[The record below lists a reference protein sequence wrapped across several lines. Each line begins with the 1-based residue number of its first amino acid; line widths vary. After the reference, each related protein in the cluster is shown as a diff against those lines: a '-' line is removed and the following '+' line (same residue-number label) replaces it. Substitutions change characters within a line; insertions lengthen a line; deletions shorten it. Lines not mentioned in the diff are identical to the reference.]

1 MVHLKKELHPHI
13 LINSLV
19 GGMVVG
25 ITEIFV
31 GISLV
36 SLIFQGPLEVNF
48 PLGAGLVLVTTA
60 ILFAVVSIFGTWVGA
75 FPVVQDVTTVLM
87 AVIISALVGSVTKDQ
102 LLPTTLAA
110 LAACTL
116 LAGAALVGVGV
127 LNLGK
132 LIRYLP
138 YPVLGGFLAATGF
151 LLITG
156 SLSSLTG
163 IELRLSNLE
172 IYLQKEQVI
181 LWLPA
186 MVIGFIAF
194 LVIRKVA
201 NPFAF
206 PGLVLGT
213 VAVFYLV
220 FALAGIS
227 SSQASTIGYLY
238 KVETAISWQPFNP
251 AMLSL
256 VNWKAILSQAG
267 NIAALL
273 GMTMI
278 GLLLNLSALEADKGE
293 EFGLNRELAVTG
305 IANILVGLTGGL
317 IGYHAVATT
326 RLGMRLGANTRI
338 TGIIISLL
346 CLLTMWVGPTI
357 LGILPRPL
365 ISGMLLFLGFDF
377 LYDWVITGWLRFSR
391 YEYLIV
397 LLIMGV
403 IIATDFLTGV
413 IVGLI
418 AMVVLFSINYSQIKV
433 YRFATSGTTTR
444 SIVKRSTNQ
453 RLALDS
459 HGEQIHVL
467 ELQGYLFFG
476 TANTLLEL
484 VKQRIQKPELEP
496 LRYLVLDFRMVTGI
510 DTSAALAFYK
520 VEKITR
526 VGGITIILT
535 NITKKLLARLRK
547 GGFNVS
553 SQDIKQFEDLD
564 RGLEWCED
572 SLLYALGEDT
582 LYGLLSVE
590 ELLEAD
596 GIIHTE
602 ARRLLTYFKSQAFEK
617 GSCLWQKGDLADFLF
632 FIVHG
637 RVSVYWENANGK
649 STRLNTLGPG
659 TSVGEMGLYLGAQR
673 SAVVIADEPTEGLV
687 LTREAL
693 DCMEKDDPQLASAFH
708 ILISRQLAAWV
719 LQGDQM
725 LEELRKSS

>member
-1 MVHLKKELHPHI
+1 
-13 LINSLV
+13 
-19 GGMVVG
+19 VG

-87 AVIISALVGSVTKDQ
+87 AVIISALAGSVTRDQ

-172 IYLQKEQVI
+172 LYLQKELVI

-194 LVIRKVA
+194 LVIRKVT

-220 FALAGIS
+220 FALLGIS

-293 EFGLNRELAVTG
+293 EFGLNRELTITG
-305 IANILVGLTGGL
+305 IANILVGLAGGL

-338 TGIIISLL
+338 TGITISLL

-357 LGILPRPL
+357 LGIIPRPL

-433 YRFATSGTTTR
+433 YRFSTSGTTTR

-535 NITKKLLARLRK
+535 NITKELLARLRK
-547 GGFNVS
+547 GGFNAS

-572 SLLYALGEDT
+572 SLLYSLGEDT
-582 LYGLLSVE
+582 VYGLLSVE

-596 GIIHTE
+596 GITHTE
-602 ARRLLTYFKSQAFEK
+602 ARRLLTYFKNRAFEK

-637 RVSVYWENANGK
+637 RVSVYWENANGN

-693 DCMEKDDPQLASAFH
+693 DCMEKDDPQLASVFH